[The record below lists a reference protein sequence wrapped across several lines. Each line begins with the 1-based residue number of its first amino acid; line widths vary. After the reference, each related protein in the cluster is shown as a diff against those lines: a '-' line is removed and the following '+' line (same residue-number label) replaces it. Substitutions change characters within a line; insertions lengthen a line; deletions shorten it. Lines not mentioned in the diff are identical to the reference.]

1 MTETKLEYEP
11 LPANVFIRKSSP
23 DAYRYLGLKRT
34 AVEDAIKD
42 GLLEAAVPLN
52 PDGRAQGWWGYMINS
67 YHAKVRAMQAE
78 WTRQRRGIA
87 ERETERLAQAA
98 EAKQKKRSR

>member
-1 MTETKLEYEP
+1 
-11 LPANVFIRKSSP
+11 
-23 DAYRYLGLKRT
+23 
-34 AVEDAIKD
+34 
-42 GLLEAAVPLN
+42 
-52 PDGRAQGWWGYMINS
+52 
-67 YHAKVRAMQAE
+67 MQAE